1 MHVFSNNAVGTLLDP
16 ISFSE
21 SVSPLML
28 SHEHAALFADVSPE
42 TGLIQAITLSDPAD
56 PGTYEI
62 VYATEKFVGSTS
74 TLLYVTRGQ
83 EGTVKQSWNDGTVVS
98 ARVTAGML
106 DSFEQ
111 KKPPPDGRVAL
122 GAGAAVHGASGVAI
136 NAVSDSSGLVAIGG
150 YPAVRFRTPEPRDMS
165 KNVLAYEAV
174 TTTAMLE
181 LTASGLRAWEPGILM
196 SESYPKGPSTPDG
209 NQYVLTIDDFPA
221 VRRVQAGA
229 TEPAWNTTG
238 QYTEFTQASEPGVS
252 GRWSR
257 ANLAEGVVQEFGE
270 AILLF
275 PTEVGFISGGVS
287 LGSTPVYV
295 TIEDA
300 TSGEPLVLNQPL
312 TDILGSG
319 HWHRFTSIPNKGL
332 QSIRFKVV
340 SSGDAAYVMGR
351 FYAKGVFV
359 SVDTP

>member
-1 MHVFSNNAVGTLLDP
+1 MQAFSNNAVGTLLDP
-16 ISFSE
+16 IAFSQSFSQLLL
-21 SVSPLML
+21 SP
-28 SHEHAALFADVSPE
+28 EHIALFADVDPA
-42 TGLIQAITLSDPAD
+42 TGLIQAITLSDPTD
-56 PGTYEI
+56 PSVYEI
-62 VYATEKFVGSTS
+62 VYATEKAGNALF
-74 TLLYVTRGQ
+74 VTRGQ
-83 EGTVKQSWNDGTVVS
+83 EGTVKQSWGVGTVVS
-98 ARVTAGML
+98 ARITAGML

-122 GAGAAVHGASGVAI
+122 GAGSAVHGASGVAI
-136 NAVSDSSGLVAIGG
+136 NASSDRSGLVAIGG

-181 LTASGLRAWEPGILM
+181 LVASGLEAWEPGILVG
-196 SESYPKGPSTPDG
+196 ESYPMGPTIPDG

-221 VRRVQAGA
+221 VSQVQSGA

-257 ANLAEGVVQEFGE
+257 TNLAVGVVQEFGGS
-270 AILLF
+270 ILLF
-275 PTEVGFISGGVS
+275 PTEVGFISDSVS

-300 TSGEPLVLNQPL
+300 TSGESLVLNQPL
-312 TDILGSG
+312 TGILGNN

-340 SSGDAAYVMGR
+340 SSGDAVYVMGR

-359 SVDTP
+359 SVGTPTP

>member
-1 MHVFSNNAVGTLLDP
+1 MHAFSNNAVGTLLDP
-16 ISFSE
+16 IAFSQ
-21 SVSPLML
+21 SASQLLLSP
-28 SHEHAALFADVSPE
+28 EHIALFADVDPA
-42 TGLIQAITLSDPAD
+42 TGVIQAITLSDPTD
-56 PGTYEI
+56 PSVYEI
-62 VYATEKFVGSTS
+62 VYATEKAGDA
-74 TLLYVTRGQ
+74 LLVTRGQ
-83 EGTVKQSWNDGTVVS
+83 EGTVKRSWDVGTVVS

-122 GAGAAVHGASGVAI
+122 GAGSAVHGTTGVAI
-136 NAVSDSSGLVAIGG
+136 NAASDSSGLVAIGG

-181 LTASGLRAWEPGILM
+181 LVASGLDAWEPGILVR
-196 SESYPKGPSTPDG
+196 ESYPRGPSIPDG

-221 VRRVQAGA
+221 VHQFQTGA
-229 TEPAWNTTG
+229 TEPDWNTMG

-257 ANLAEGVVQEFGE
+257 TNLAEGIVQEFGE
-270 AILLF
+270 YILLF
-275 PTEVGFISGGVS
+275 PTEVGFISAWAS
-287 LGSTPVYV
+287 PGSTTVHV

-312 TDILGSG
+312 TDILGRN

-332 QSIRFKVV
+332 RSIRFKVV
-340 SSGDAAYVMGR
+340 SSGDAAYIAGR

-359 SVDTP
+359 SLRTPTP